1 MDNLDNFLN
10 KANSQMKVKKQED
23 NKNKKGRDHAHQWNI
38 MNI

>member
-23 NKNKKGRDHAHQWNI
+23 NKNKKREI
-38 MNI
+38 MLINGI

>member
-23 NKNKKGRDHAHQWNI
+23 NKNKKKKGEI
-38 MNI
+38 MLINGI